1 MYPQCVI
8 VSARCRAWSLKY
20 ISGACILHSLHLL
33 PVTACNSLHLLLAQ
47 ITTVEIGPDI
57 LGEGSSEMQAWRQ
70 DMQLANVQVL
80 PHDAQA
86 EPPPRFLV
94 INPGDV
100 PLAATPNPATARA
113 RQETPGVE
121 LQPTPGWTATP
132 TTSTTHGAASAA
144 APVGSAAASK
154 M

>member
-1 MYPQCVI
+1 MYS
-8 VSARCRAWSLKY
+8 SARCLCARCS
-20 ISGACILHSLHLL
+20 ACYVYTHGLHAL
-33 PVTACNSLHLLLAQ
+33 PPQ

-70 DMQLANVQVL
+70 DMQLANVQVM
-80 PHDAQA
+80 PQDAQA

-94 INPGDV
+94 VNPGDSSWS
-100 PLAATPNPATARA
+100 ATPPARA
-113 RQETPGVE
+113 QQEVE

-132 TTSTTHGAASAA
+132 TTTTTPGAASAA

>member
-20 ISGACILHSLHLL
+20 KWSRILHSLDLL

-80 PHDAQA
+80 PQDAQA

-132 TTSTTHGAASAA
+132 TTSTTPGAASAA